1 MLRIRF
7 QGWPGDYQT
16 NAVMATQSQVSNNRD
31 NEVTILARFLT
42 NGNGALPKN
51 VGRYI
56 LELTISEQ
64 DKARMHDLVVRNQ
77 NDKLTPAEKKEM
89 HDFGM
94 AGDILAIL
102 KSKARRTLGV
112 KPAPHQ

>member
-1 MLRIRF
+1 
-7 QGWPGDYQT
+7 
-16 NAVMATQSQVSNNRD
+16 MATQSRTTHSRE

-42 NGNGALPKN
+42 NYDRPLSKSVA
-51 VGRYI
+51 RHI
-56 LELTISEQ
+56 LGLTISDR

-77 NDKLTPAEKKEM
+77 NDELTPAETKEM
-89 HDFGM
+89 HDFGI

-112 KPAPHQ
+112 KPKKRTVS

>member
-1 MLRIRF
+1 
-7 QGWPGDYQT
+7 
-16 NAVMATQSQVSNNRD
+16 MATASHTSHATN

-42 NGNGALPKN
+42 KGDRPLPKHIA
-51 VGRYI
+51 RYI
-56 LELTISEQ
+56 LTLTISEQ

-77 NDKLTPAEKKEM
+77 RDSLSPTEKKEM

-94 AGDILAIL
+94 AGDILSIL

-112 KPAPHQ
+112 KPKKLTTS